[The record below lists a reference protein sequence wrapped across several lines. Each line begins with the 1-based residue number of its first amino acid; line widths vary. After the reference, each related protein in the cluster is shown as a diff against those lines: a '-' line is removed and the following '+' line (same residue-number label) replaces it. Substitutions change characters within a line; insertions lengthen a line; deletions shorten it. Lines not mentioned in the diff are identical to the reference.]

1 MGRKEEAKNVATN
14 IVAATLITT
23 AAISGTVSAATN
35 NDAGLISASVVE
47 IAGGIVNNKERK

>member
-23 AAISGTVSAATN
+23 AAITGTVSAATN
-35 NDAGLISASVVE
+35 NDAGLISASVVG